1 MPVATEMSESKA
13 PDAAEKRQARRLR
26 RAQVNL
32 AAWGIGTVVIGAGWV
47 LYEWQANGW
56 FQRFAHEGHTGDWN
70 PTLPV
75 LVIGLWALLAG
86 IIALRVHYQ
95 PPVVSK
101 RLARIGRLRFHLA
114 AWALGLIV
122 LTPINALIE
131 WQDNGGFQRISRNSH
146 PGSWDPWVAIVL
158 GIWAVVIVVLYAI
171 PVYLD
176 HRTLDR
182 NRDLRTPRPTH

>member
-1 MPVATEMSESKA
+1 MPVDTEMSDSQA
-13 PDAAEKRQARRLR
+13 LDAAEKRQARRLR
-26 RAQVNL
+26 RAQLSL
-32 AAWGIGTVVIGAGWV
+32 AAWGIGTVVIGVLWV
-47 LYEWQANGW
+47 FYEWQVNGW
-56 FQRFAHEGHTGDWN
+56 FQRFAHEGNTGDWN

-75 LVIGLWALLAG
+75 VVVGVWALVAG
-86 IIALRVHYQ
+86 IIALRAHFE
-95 PPVVSK
+95 PPVVSE
-101 RLARIGRLRFHLA
+101 RVARIGRLRFHAA

-131 WQDNGGFQRISRNSH
+131 WQDNGGFERISRNSH

-176 HRTLDR
+176 QRRLDR
-182 NRDLRTPRPTH
+182 RHNLRRARPTH

>member
-1 MPVATEMSESKA
+1 MPVDTEMSESQA
-13 PDAAEKRQARRLR
+13 LDAAEELQARRLR
-26 RAQVNL
+26 RAKANL
-32 AAWGIGTVVIGAGWV
+32 VAWGIGTFVIGALWV
-47 LYEWQANGW
+47 FYEWQVNGW
-56 FQRFAHEGHTGDWN
+56 FQRFAHEGNNGDWN

-75 LVIGLWALLAG
+75 VLIGVWALIAG
-86 IIALRVHYQ
+86 IIALRVHFE
-95 PPVVSK
+95 PPGVSR
-101 RLARIGRLRFHLA
+101 RLARIGRLRFHAA

-122 LTPINALIE
+122 LTPMNALIE

-176 HRTLDR
+176 RRRL
-182 NRDLRTPRPTH
+182 NRGHEIRRARPTH